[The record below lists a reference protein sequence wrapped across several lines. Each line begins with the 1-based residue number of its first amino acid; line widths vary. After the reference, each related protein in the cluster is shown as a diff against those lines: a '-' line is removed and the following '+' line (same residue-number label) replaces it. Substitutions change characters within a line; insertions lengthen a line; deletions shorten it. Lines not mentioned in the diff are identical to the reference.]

1 MEVTNKF
8 KELDLIHKRKKSK
21 KVKWLSEQAS
31 QISERRRKRQ
41 RLNAGFQKTARRD
54 KKVFLSER

>member
-8 KELDLIHKRKKSK
+8 KGLDLIHKRKKSK